1 MIEKNE
7 WKKVG
12 DNGDLFTIEEWRKA
26 VDSGLFN
33 SYDGSGSWVQFV
45 GTEGKYMTD
54 CLFDNVFGPVPEGAT
69 HVEWYNK

>member
-1 MIEKNE
+1 MTKNE

-26 VDSGLFN
+26 VDGGLFN
-33 SYDGSGSWVQFV
+33 SYDGSGSWVRFV
-45 GTEGKYMTD
+45 GADGEYMTD
-54 CLFDNVFGPVPEGAT
+54 KLFDDVFCPVPDGAT